1 MDVIGAGF
9 GRTGTLSLKVALE
22 QLGFGPCMHMIPLLQ
37 DPERSSLIRKAAEGD
52 VDSLDVVLDG
62 YRAAVD
68 WPMAYFWR
76 ELADRHP
83 AAKVILTV
91 RDADKWYDS
100 ADKTIHAAANAGR
113 DSGTIDPDVLSMI
126 DATVWDGTFD
136 GRFGDRAATIKR
148 FVEHNEQVRR
158 EIPAERLLVFE
169 VAQGWE
175 PLCSFLGVPVPE
187 TPFPRLNDTAAFHDG
202 LAARQRQRT

>member
-37 DPERSSLIRKAAEGD
+37 DPGTSALIRKAAGGD
-52 VDSLDVVLDG
+52 VDSLDVALEG
-62 YRAAVD
+62 CRSTVD

-91 RDADKWYDS
+91 RDPRKWYDS
-100 ADKTIHAAANAGR
+100 ADRTIHAAANHGR
-113 DSGTIDPDVLSMI
+113 ESGGLDPDVMGMV
-126 DATVWDGTFD
+126 DATVWDGTFG
-136 GRFGDRAATIKR
+136 GRFADRDTAIKI
-148 FVEHNEQVRR
+148 FEEHNARVRR
-158 EIPAERLLVFE
+158 AIPAERLLVFE
-169 VAQGWE
+169 VAEGWE
-175 PLCSFLGVPVPE
+175 PLCSFLEVPVPE
-187 TPFPRLNDTAAFHDG
+187 TPFPRLNDTVAFHDN
-202 LAARQRQRT
+202 LAARR

>member
-37 DPERSSLIRKAAEGD
+37 DPQRSALIRKATEGD

-62 YRAAVD
+62 CRSTVD

-76 ELADRHP
+76 ELARRNP
-83 AAKVILTV
+83 AAKIILTV
-91 RDADKWYDS
+91 RDPDKWYES
-100 ADKTIHAAANAGR
+100 AAKTIYAAATAGR
-113 DSGTIDPDVLSMI
+113 EAGGMDPDVMNMV
-126 DATVWDGTFD
+126 DATVWDGTFQ
-136 GRFGDRAATIKR
+136 GRFADREAAIKR
-148 FVEHNEQVRR
+148 FLEHNEQVKR

-187 TPFPRLNDTAAFHDG
+187 TPFPRLNDAAAFAEN
-202 LAARQRQRT
+202 LAARTR